1 MTEHEKAVAA
11 GEGVKWAWPA
21 VHPEGRK
28 FALISAAV
36 VAGFWVLGWTF
47 ISWLFVG
54 LTIWI
59 LAFFRDPIRSVPQ
72 DPNAIYLQAAA
83 EEATAKAAQARASTV
98 KTVADAELS
107 RAKTVET
114 LANIDMDSQDHA
126 MKMMADLVP
135 AEQIQ
140 KPPFVNQM

>member
-1 MTEHEKAVAA
+1 MQ
-11 GEGVKWAWPA
+11 GQ
-21 VHPEGRK
+21 
-28 FALISAAV
+28 
-36 VAGFWVLGWTF
+36 
-47 ISWLFVG
+47 
-54 LTIWI
+54 
-59 LAFFRDPIRSVPQ
+59 PQ

-98 KTVADAELS
+98 KNVADAELS

-126 MKMMADLVP
+126 MKMMESLVP

>member
-1 MTEHEKAVAA
+1 MAEMQ
-11 GEGVKWAWPA
+11 GQ
-21 VHPEGRK
+21 
-28 FALISAAV
+28 
-36 VAGFWVLGWTF
+36 
-47 ISWLFVG
+47 
-54 LTIWI
+54 
-59 LAFFRDPIRSVPQ
+59 PQ

-126 MKMMADLVP
+126 MNLAKEIGGVVQQ
-135 AEQIQ
+135 QI
-140 KPPFVNQM
+140 